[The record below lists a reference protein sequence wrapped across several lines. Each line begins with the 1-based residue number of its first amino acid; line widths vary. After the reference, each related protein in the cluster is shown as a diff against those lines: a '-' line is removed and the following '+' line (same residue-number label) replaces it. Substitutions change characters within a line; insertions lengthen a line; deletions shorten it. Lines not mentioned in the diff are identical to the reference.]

1 VTRIVCVKCNGVGWC
16 LETELKLKCD
26 LCDMDG
32 FADLKDSI
40 DYFTFIDNDIE
51 KLGLL
56 WEKEKVSKTISQA
69 FIVKDKK

>member
-1 VTRIVCVKCNGVGWC
+1 MTRIVCVKCNGVGWC
-16 LETELKLKCD
+16 AEAELKLKCE

-40 DYFTFIDNDIE
+40 DYFTFIDHNIE

-69 FIVKDKK
+69 FPLKEKK

>member
-1 VTRIVCVKCNGVGWC
+1 
-16 LETELKLKCD
+16 
-26 LCDMDG
+26 MDG

-40 DYFTFIDNDIE
+40 DYFTFIDHDIE

-69 FIVKDKK
+69 FPLKEKK

>member
-1 VTRIVCVKCNGVGWC
+1 
-16 LETELKLKCD
+16 
-26 LCDMDG
+26 MDG

-40 DYFTFIDNDIE
+40 DYFTFIDHDIE

-69 FIVKDKK
+69 FTVKDKK